1 MMNGRAAIGVFFL
14 ALAAVLFLFT
24 PRNVTWGNH
33 HYLKHLA
40 IYGFAGAGALFL
52 LVSAR
57 KG

>member
-1 MMNGRAAIGVFFL
+1 MNGRTAIGVFFL
-14 ALAAVLFLFT
+14 AVAALLFFFT

-40 IYGFAGAGALFL
+40 IYGCAAVGALFL